1 MHACGGGQ
9 TEVWTFKR
17 KQTSESLQSKTYAR
31 TVELNTSKRVRIL
44 LQSLWTGNSEQRN
57 IHTVK
62 WVYAV

>member
-1 MHACGGGQ
+1 MHAAVGRQKCGPLNGNKP
-9 TEVWTFKR
+9 VNLR
-17 KQTSESLQSKTYAR
+17 SLKTYAR

-44 LQSLWTGNSEQRN
+44 LQSLWRGNSERRN